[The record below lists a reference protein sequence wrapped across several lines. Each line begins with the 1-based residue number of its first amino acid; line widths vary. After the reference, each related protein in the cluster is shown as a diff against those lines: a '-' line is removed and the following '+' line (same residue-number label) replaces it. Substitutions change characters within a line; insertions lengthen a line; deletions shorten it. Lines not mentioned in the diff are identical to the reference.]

1 MQFNANKED
10 SIWNSLTPIDIDKEK
25 LACLFELKQAEVK
38 TKVRDYYSFF
48 EFFVWISFQE

>member
-10 SIWNSLTPIDIDKEK
+10 SIWNSLAPIDIDKEK

-38 TKVRDYYSFF
+38 TKVRDYYLFF